1 MSKPISTTAISTA
14 QELVKAPLLYKGKV
28 RELYDLGEHYLIVV
42 TDRISAFD
50 YVLEPAVPDKGNVLN
65 RLSAYWFEQT
75 KDLIANHVVH
85 TDVELLG
92 DIISEEHKEALR
104 NRIMVTRKA
113 QRIDIE
119 CVVRGYVTGGGWR
132 QYQNGGEING
142 IKLPEGLRKN
152 SKLAEPIFTPAAK
165 NDVGHDEDI
174 SFAAMSE
181 LVGAELAEQL
191 KNRSLELYG
200 FARDYCE
207 ARGIILADCKLE
219 FGLIDGELILIDEIF
234 TPDASRFWARENY
247 ALDIEIDSM
256 DKEPVR
262 TYLAGSDWDRNSRP
276 DPLPTQVVEETTR
289 RYRDIFQRLTG
300 TELK

>member
-1 MSKPISTTAISTA
+1 MSTPAISTA
-14 QELVKAPLLYKGKV
+14 AELIQAPLLYKGKV
-28 RELYDLGEHYLIVV
+28 RELYDLGEYYLIVV

-75 KDLIANHVVH
+75 RDLMDNHVIN
-85 TDVELLG
+85 TDVERLG
-92 DIISEEHKEALR
+92 DIVPKEHRDALR
-104 NRIMVTRKA
+104 NRVMVTRKA

-132 QYQNGGEING
+132 QYESSGEING

-152 SKLAEPIFTPAAK
+152 SKLERPIFTPAAK

-181 LVGAELAEQL
+181 LVGADLAEQL
-191 KNRSLELYG
+191 RDRSLELYG

-207 ARGIILADCKLE
+207 KRGIILADCKLE
-219 FGLIDGELILIDEIF
+219 FGLIDDKLILIDEIF
-234 TPDASRFWARENY
+234 TPDASRFWAKENY

-262 TYLAGSDWDRNSRP
+262 TYLAGSDWDKNSQP

-289 RYRDIFQRLTG
+289 RYREIFSRLTG
-300 TELK
+300 QELK